1 VNDQNKIND
10 LFKQVGLGL
19 TTADTQ
25 AAAQAATRAVRKTIR
40 RTIISVI
47 LINLGCLALFVGV
60 ITCVVLG
67 CLKLFGVL

>member
-1 VNDQNKIND
+1 MNDQNKIND
-10 LFKQVGLGL
+10 LFNQVGLGL
-19 TTADTQ
+19 TTAD
-25 AAAQAATRAVRKTIR
+25 AQAATRAARKTIR
-40 RTIISVI
+40 RTIIGVI